1 MTTPRLSEAPSA
13 DTRLTAASS
22 DGGIDSEKIAK
33 SESLSALFSYF
44 KEWSA
49 RDLSLRFD
57 SNSILEKSVITTP
70 IAT

>member
-44 KEWSA
+44 KNWA
-49 RDLSLRFD
+49 PNDPSLKFKG
-57 SNSILEKSVITTP
+57 SSVIKE
-70 IAT
+70 IDSEVAA